1 MNNDL
6 ISREALKHFVN
17 YEMNTDRMYETEER
31 RDSCYAF
38 RDELFKHIDNAPTVN
53 TNDIQYAYD
62 QGFKS
67 GYELGKEERPH
78 GEWIHKHL
86 WDNTHIW
93 VCSECGNQNTHGITV
108 EKACWKCGA
117 DMRKEADNEID

>member
-6 ISREALKHFVN
+6 ISRKELRKAFKKLPFFTGA
-17 YEMNTDRMYETEER
+17 YLY
-31 RDSCYAF
+31 YA
-38 RDELFKHIDNAPTVN
+38 RQLIDNAPTIEIN

-78 GEWIHKHL
+78 GKWLFKEVTDDHKVYGQCSVCKL
-86 WDNTHIW
+86 RKRIDNY
-93 VCSECGNQNTHGITV
+93 CPY
-108 EKACWKCGA
+108 CGA
-117 DMRKEADNEID
+117 KMDEKEAEP